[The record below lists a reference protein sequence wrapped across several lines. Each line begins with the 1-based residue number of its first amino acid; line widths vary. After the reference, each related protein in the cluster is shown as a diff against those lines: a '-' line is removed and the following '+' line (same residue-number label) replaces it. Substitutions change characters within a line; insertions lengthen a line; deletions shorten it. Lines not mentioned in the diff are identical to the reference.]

1 MAKEMTEK
9 GGEGGGEG
17 TEGVE
22 KKEQLDFCR
31 THTWRSASFGVSPNL
46 PDKDQAYAWGID

>member
-31 THTWRSASFGVSPNL
+31 THTWRSASLGVSPNL